1 MSWSINIPAVTTL
14 DRLLGDKTLT
24 QALAQADGSGD
35 GKVPLPG
42 GSLSLAAALKVPIE
56 LFNDLE
62 DKDAGGVIGKASA
75 PVNSLELDPLFAP
88 DDTAC
93 WLKYAAEF
101 NAQASGEGSFPFV
114 KLSGGGSINVLVADY
129 RQHQPTQRLKDA
141 LGADAKTLRL
151 PFVLGDVQK
160 LAPGDA
166 LSFQARIALNAGVTL
181 SWPAVTSTVAS
192 VLALEVGGNTA
203 LRIKASMDASVGASL
218 RIEDDLRLVFSRPQK
233 DGPFRVS
240 VRKATT
246 RDATLGVK
254 VSVEFEA
261 EAPLLTAIL
270 SAGANSED
278 GQRVAELVEKLESGT
293 LGEPWLPL
301 ATKLLGGLGFQAQL
315 DGTLATVKS
324 IYGKLRTAVKDGL
337 RATLQAGFEYEY
349 GRCSED
355 TTLLE
360 LELPPEAMA
369 DVHDSLISGDLLRI
383 QRGTQDAWIR
393 RYFHV
398 RTTEKKST
406 LALWLGPLA
415 NARHN
420 TTKKFVIQHAS
431 LDHAHGPRR
440 YAFQGARA
448 YQHKGWLASGPVLQ
462 GFDFNAQMK
471 DFSDRPTADAFEY
484 SFFAQS
490 QFEGTVSL
498 EDLVDTATVWGV
510 LQEGAPHDKLTQLY
524 GSAPA
529 GSRVSVRLELRI
541 PPGAFRTLLENLGT
555 KDAEESRLFANVLA
569 RALPKENLDVR
580 RTPGIRERIY
590 APLWKQYLE
599 DRAKGW
605 DKKRILGSVEDW
617 LKHQNPPAAI
627 ETRNWEKSTHSGGGP
642 APRTFMGVM
651 ESASRYGGDLGGMP
665 YGNLFVVWST
675 LTRQLQALQTAIR
688 DRQLLPEDPADS
700 IITDAFDALE
710 DAGSNAFRL
719 TTTVAWFIELSKLW
733 GFRADVQAVC
743 GVKVGKQDEL
753 VLSSI

>member
-1 MSWSINIPAVTTL
+1 MSWSITIPAVTSL
-14 DRLLGDKTLT
+14 DSLLGDKTLA
-24 QALAQADGSGD
+24 QALAQADCGLD
-35 GKVPLPG
+35 KQVPLPG

-75 PVNSLELDPLFAP
+75 AVNSLELDPLFAP

-101 NAQASGEGSFPFV
+101 NAQASGSGTFPFV
-114 KLSGGGSINVLVADY
+114 KLSGGGSINVLVTDY
-129 RQHQPTQRLKDA
+129 RQHPPTRSLKDA

-151 PFVLGDVQK
+151 PFVLEDVRK
-160 LAPGDA
+160 LTPGDA

-192 VLALEVGGNTA
+192 VLALEVGGNAA
-203 LRIKASMDASVGASL
+203 LQIKASMDASVGAAL

-254 VSVEFEA
+254 VSVELEA
-261 EAPLLTAIL
+261 SSPLLAAIL
-270 SAGANSED
+270 SAGANSAD
-278 GQRVAELVEKLESGT
+278 AQRVTELVQKFESGT
-293 LGEPWLPL
+293 LDEPGVQL
-301 ATKLLGGLGFQAQL
+301 ATRLLGALGFKPQL
-315 DGTLATVKS
+315 DNTLASVKAV
-324 IYGKLRTAVKDGL
+324 YGKLRTAVQDGL
-337 RATLQAGFEYEY
+337 RATLKAGFEYEY

-355 TTLLE
+355 TTLIE
-360 LELPPEAMA
+360 LELPAEAMA
-369 DVHDSLISGDLLRI
+369 KVHDPLISGDLLRI
-383 QRGTQDAWIR
+383 QRETQDAWIR

-398 RTTEKKST
+398 RTTEKHNT

-420 TTKKFVIQHAS
+420 TTKKYVVQHAS
-431 LDHAHGPRR
+431 RDHVHGPRR

-490 QFEGTVSL
+490 QFEGTVPL
-498 EDLVDTATVWGV
+498 EDLVDIASVWGV
-510 LQEGAPHDKLTQLY
+510 LQGAPHDKLQQLY
-524 GSAPA
+524 ASAPG

-541 PPGAFRTLLENLGT
+541 PPGAFRTLLENIGT
-555 KDAEESRLFANVLA
+555 KGDVEAQLFANALA

-580 RTPGIRERIY
+580 KTPALRERVY
-590 APLWKQYLE
+590 APLWKQYLT
-599 DRAKGW
+599 DRAKDW
-605 DKKRILGSVEDW
+605 DKQRILGSVEDW
-617 LKHQNPPAAI
+617 LKHLSPPAAI
-627 ETRNWEKSTHSGGGP
+627 ETRNWEKSTHAGGGP
-642 APRTFMGVM
+642 TPRSFMGVM

-665 YGNLFVVWST
+665 YGNVFVVWST
-675 LTRQLQALQTAIR
+675 LTRQLKALQAAIHG
-688 DRQLLPEDPADS
+688 RQVLPEDPADS
-700 IITDAFDALE
+700 VITDAFDALE

-719 TTTVAWFIELSKLW
+719 TATVAWFVELSKLW
-733 GFRADVQAVC
+733 GFRTEVQAVC

-753 VLSSI
+753 VLSSV